1 MLFILALL
9 VVIGLAIVSSKKGER
24 IWGESS
30 LERQETQGPQTQ
42 SSIQHSQRL
51 PPIIRNPNAGGFPGG
66 TRTAVLPQPAI
77 SKENIYEYPRCPKC
91 WAGNREGEPQ
101 SVFFVEAG
109 NYFQCERGHQFLRN
123 GKMRN

>member
-1 MLFILALL
+1 MNKKGLLRVLAL
-9 VVIGLAIVSSKKGER
+9 VAMVIVSMPLCEAQPG
-24 IWGESS
+24 
-30 LERQETQGPQTQ
+30 GP
-42 SSIQHSQRL
+42 
-51 PPIIRNPNAGGFPGG
+51 GGFPGG
-66 TRTAVLPQPAI
+66 THTAVLPQPAI